1 MKRIKIGARAPLR
14 LGLAGGGS
22 DVEPYC
28 SRYGGYVLN
37 ATINRYAYAYV
48 QSLPDGEVVFHAA
61 DQGVQWNGTLE
72 NLDQVPRNL
81 QLHRGVYLR
90 TLKDFS
96 QKPNLG
102 IKITTLAD
110 APVGSGL
117 GTSSTLVV
125 AMVQAMQGFL
135 HLPLGEYE
143 VAHLAYEIE
152 RFDCGLSGGKQ
163 DQYAATFGGFNFMEF
178 YDNRVI
184 VNPLRIHNAVI
195 CELEASLVLYFTG
208 VSRESAHI
216 IDIQSNNIQRE
227 DPVSIAATH
236 SVKHQAILMKEG
248 LLRGDFEAVCKSLRQ
263 AWSAKCKMAAQITN
277 EHIDMIYDKAM
288 ASGARAGKISGAGG
302 GGFIMFIVDP
312 VRRMDVINTLSK
324 FGGQILPCNFSQRGA
339 EYWHVV

>member
-1 MKRIKIGARAPLR
+1 MKHLKIGARAPLR

-28 SRYGGYVLN
+28 SQYGGHVLN
-37 ATINRYAYAYV
+37 ATISRYAYAYIE
-48 QSLPDGEVVFHAA
+48 SLKEGKIAFNAA
-61 DQGVQWNGTLE
+61 DQEVQWIGNIE
-72 NLDQVPRNL
+72 NLDQIPRQL

-90 TLKDFS
+90 ILKDFS
-96 QKPNLG
+96 KRTDLG
-102 IKITTLAD
+102 IRISTFAESP
-110 APVGSGL
+110 AGSGL

-125 AMVQAMQGFL
+125 AMVKAMQGFL

-184 VNPLRIHNAVI
+184 INPLRIRDAII
-195 CELEASLVLYFTG
+195 CELEASLILYFTG

-216 IDIQSNNIQRE
+216 IDFQSNNIKRD
-227 DPVSIAATH
+227 DPVALAATH
-236 SVKHQAILMKEG
+236 AVKLQATLMKEG
-248 LLRGDFEAVCKSLRQ
+248 LLRGDFEAVCESLRQ
-263 AWSAKCKMAAQITN
+263 AWSSKRNMATQITN
-277 EHIDMIYDKAM
+277 EHIDKVYEAAM

-312 VRRMDVINTLSK
+312 MRRIDVMNALHK
-324 FGGQILPCNFSQRGA
+324 FGGQVLPCNFSQSGA